1 MKIMCYP
8 IMFLLIK
15 YPLGGNA
22 MNNITNITTN
32 KTLQRNLATL
42 LCKLDGGDITKIII
56 SLLITGTVCYVCQNN
71 GEMEITHGDTKVV
84 VKSNLPKAA

>member
-1 MKIMCYP
+1 
-8 IMFLLIK
+8 MFLLTK

-22 MNNITNITTN
+22 MNNITTN

-42 LCKLDGGDITKIII
+42 LCKLDGEDITKIII

-71 GEMEITHGDTKVV
+71 SEIEITHGDTKVV
-84 VKSNLPKAA
+84 VKSNSPKVA